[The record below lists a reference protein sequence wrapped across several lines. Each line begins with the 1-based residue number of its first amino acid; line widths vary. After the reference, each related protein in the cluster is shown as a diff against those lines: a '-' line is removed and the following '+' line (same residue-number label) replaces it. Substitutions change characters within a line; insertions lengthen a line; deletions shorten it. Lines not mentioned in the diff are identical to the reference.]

1 MAFFLGSLMMV
12 QIPVTVPESLSFEQ
26 AIEQTQ
32 HLIAARRQQ
41 TIHAQTFA
49 QGVQALV
56 QSENGA
62 RGFFVTY
69 LTLEDDWADQPDEW
83 LIQALAHSP
92 EIVSELLVK
101 NLAMSTAM
109 AITHRRNQDEAA
121 AQGSDRVQRRTQAL
135 MQQLNWPQIAHKAQE
150 LYRNAAGEPGPYS
163 DFLERW
169 GYDAEQKQA
178 IQRVLEPWVGAPA
191 SDG

>member
-1 MAFFLGSLMMV
+1 MMV
-12 QIPVTVPESLSFEQ
+12 QVPESLSFEQ
-26 AIEQTQ
+26 AIAQTQ
-32 HLIAARRQQ
+32 QLIAARINQE
-41 TIHAQTFA
+41 IDAQHFA

-69 LTLEDDWADQPDEW
+69 LTWEDDRADQPDEF
-83 LIQALAHSP
+83 LIQALASSP

-109 AITHRRNQDEAA
+109 GITHRRNQDEAM
-121 AQGSDRVQRRTQAL
+121 AQGSDRVQRRTQTL
-135 MQQLNWPQIAHKAQE
+135 MQRLNLPQIANKAQE
-150 LYRNAAGEPGPYS
+150 LFRNAGGEPGPYS
-163 DFLERW
+163 EFLERW

-178 IQRVLEPWVGAPA
+178 IQRVFAPWLP
-191 SDG
+191 SPS

>member
-1 MAFFLGSLMMV
+1 MV
-12 QIPVTVPESLSFEQ
+12 QIPVTVPGSLSFEQ

-32 HLIAARRQQ
+32 NLISARINQEINAQQ
-41 TIHAQTFA
+41 FA

-69 LTLEDDWADQPDEW
+69 LTLENDLADQPDEP
-83 LIQALAHSP
+83 LIQALGNSP

-101 NLAMSTAM
+101 NLVMSTAM
-109 AITHRRNQDEAA
+109 GITHRRNQDEFL
-121 AQGSDRVQRRTQAL
+121 AQGSDRVQRRTQGL
-135 MQQLNWPQIAHKAQE
+135 MERLNLPQIPSKAQE
-150 LYRNAAGEPGPYS
+150 LCRNAGGESGQYS

-178 IQRVLEPWVGAPA
+178 IQRILEPWLL
-191 SDG
+191 SNS

>member
-1 MAFFLGSLMMV
+1 MV
-12 QIPVTVPESLSFEQ
+12 QIPVTLPESLTFEQ

-32 HLIAARRQQ
+32 NLISARLNQEINAQQ
-41 TIHAQTFA
+41 FA
-49 QGVQALV
+49 QGVQVLV

-69 LTLEDDWADQPDEW
+69 LTLENDLADQPDEP
-83 LIQALAHSP
+83 LIQALGNSP

-101 NLAMSTAM
+101 NLVMSTAM
-109 AITHRRNQDEAA
+109 GITHRRNQDEAL
-121 AQGSDRVQRRTQAL
+121 AQGSDRVQRRTQEL
-135 MQQLNWPQIAHKAQE
+135 MERLKNLPQIPSKAQE
-150 LYRNAAGEPGPYS
+150 LFRNAGGESGQYS

-178 IQRVLEPWVGAPA
+178 IQRALEPWLP
-191 SDG
+191 SNS

>member
-1 MAFFLGSLMMV
+1 MASIVL
-12 QIPVTVPESLSFEQ
+12 TVPADISFER

-32 HLIAARRQQ
+32 TLISARINQE
-41 TIHAQTFA
+41 INAQEFA

-56 QSENGA
+56 ASENGA

-69 LTLEDDWADQPDEW
+69 LTLEHELADQPDE
-83 LIQALAHSP
+83 LFVNALASSP

-109 AITHRRNQDEAA
+109 GITHRRNQDENM

-135 MQQLNWPQIAHKAQE
+135 IQRLNRPELRSKAQE
-150 LYRNAAGEPGPYS
+150 LYRNAGGEPGVYS
-163 DFLERW
+163 NFLERW

-178 IQRVLEPWVGAPA
+178 IQQVLHPWISG
-191 SDG
+191 

>member
-1 MAFFLGSLMMV
+1 MV
-12 QIPVTVPESLSFEQ
+12 QIPVTLPESLTFEQ

-32 HLIAARRQQ
+32 NLISARLNQEINAQQ
-41 TIHAQTFA
+41 FA

-69 LTLEDDWADQPDEW
+69 LTLENDLADQPDEF
-83 LIQALAHSP
+83 LIQALGSSP

-101 NLAMSTAM
+101 NLVMSTAM
-109 AITHRRNQDEAA
+109 GITHRRNQDEIM
-121 AQGSDRVQRRTQAL
+121 AQGSDRVQRRTQGL
-135 MQQLNWPQIAHKAQE
+135 IQRLNLPQIATKAQE
-150 LYRNAAGEPGPYS
+150 LFRNAGGEPGHYS
-163 DFLERW
+163 EFLDRW

-178 IQRVLEPWVGAPA
+178 MQRILAPWLL
-191 SDG
+191 SNS